1 MIVWLL
7 SLALLGCAGG
17 DGEGKGPEG
26 EEKEEFQPDP
36 RSLVEVAAVATG
48 SVGSHLVGAA
58 TVESEAQ
65 ATIVPEATGV
75 VTELLVEEG
84 DTVRKGQVLAV
95 LSSPTLEGSYA
106 QAKGELERAERDADS
121 ARRLYAQGALSRAE
135 LDVAEGTLRAA
146 KTAFSQAS
154 DTRGF
159 TRLTS
164 PIAGTVAQR
173 NLRFGELAGPQAA
186 FTVVDLDRLR
196 VVVSLPERDA
206 RRVRAGLPVE
216 LVSAYDAAVKATGK
230 VLRVAPV
237 IDAASGTFRTT
248 VAVEPGQALRP
259 GQFVSVRIEVDRH
272 EDVLTVSRR
281 ALVWEEGK
289 PYVYRVTEL
298 TPEEVAKE
306 EEEKKKKEEEAAK
319 EGPGGGLS
327 FSFGGGKEEEEKPPE
342 IPGPKRKAT
351 RVSVEVGYEDNELA
365 EVVKGLAVGDQVVV
379 VGNEALRDGA
389 RVRLPGDPTVATKVE
404 EAEAPAPPSAE
415 AG

>member
-1 MIVWLL
+1 MFVWLL

-17 DGEGKGPEG
+17 GG
-26 EEKEEFQPDP
+26 EEKGPGGEEKAEVQPDP
-36 RSLVEVAAVATG
+36 RSLVEVAPVTPG

-84 DTVRKGQVLAV
+84 DAVKKGQVLAV
-95 LSSPTLEGSYA
+95 LSSPTLEGGYA
-106 QAKGELERAERDADS
+106 QATGELERAERDADS
-121 ARRLYAQGALSRAE
+121 ARRLYAQGALSKSE
-135 LDVAEGTLRAA
+135 LDVAEAALRAA
-146 KTAFSQAS
+146 KTTYAQAS

-164 PIAGTVAQR
+164 PITGTVAQR

-196 VVVSLPERDA
+196 VVVALPERDA
-206 RRVRAGLPVE
+206 RRVHPGLPVE
-216 LVSAYDAAVKATGK
+216 LVSAYDDSVKASGK
-230 VLRVAPV
+230 VLRVSPV

-248 VAVEPGQALRP
+248 VALDPGQVLRP

-272 EDVLTVSRR
+272 DAVLTVPRR

-289 PYVYRVTEL
+289 PYVYRVAEM
-298 TPEEVAKE
+298 TPEEIAKE
-306 EEEKKKKEEEAAK
+306 EEEAKKREEEAKKAS
-319 EGPGGGLS
+319 PGGGMS
-327 FSFGGGKEEEEKPPE
+327 FSFGGGGEEEEKPPE

-351 RVSVEVGYEDNELA
+351 RLSVEVGYEDDELA
-365 EVVKGLAVGDQVVV
+365 EIVKGLSAGDQVVV

-389 RVRLPGDPTVATKVE
+389 RVRLPGDPTVAEKKTE
-404 EAEAPAPPSAE
+404 EAATPAPPAD